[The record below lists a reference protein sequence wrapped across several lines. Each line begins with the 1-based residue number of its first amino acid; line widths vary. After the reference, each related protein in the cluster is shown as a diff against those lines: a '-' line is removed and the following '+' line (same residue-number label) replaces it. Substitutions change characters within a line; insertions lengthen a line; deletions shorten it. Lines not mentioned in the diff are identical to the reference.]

1 MNSYAVKHGNV
12 LHPTPEAVEKFGK
25 IPQNAI
31 VHWTYR
37 RPQIAQYH
45 RKFFAMVSVI
55 FENQSEYQNKDLFYK
70 VLVMLAGF
78 CDIIQVG
85 DKTLFIADSVSF
97 EKCSQA
103 KLEEIYD
110 KVLDVALERF
120 CKGSTAEEI
129 NSKVDE
135 VLAFS

>member
-1 MNSYAVKHGNV
+1 MNSYAVKYGNV
-12 LHPTPEAVEKFGK
+12 LHPTPEAEEKFK
-25 IPQNAI
+25 RIPQGSI

-37 RPQIAQYH
+37 RPQIAAYH
-45 RKFFAMVSVI
+45 RKFFAMISVI
-55 FENQSEYQNKDLFYK
+55 FDNQAEYQNKDLFYK

-85 DKTLFIADSVSF
+85 DKTLFVADSVSF

-110 KVLDVALERF
+110 KVLDVALEKF
-120 CKGSTAEEI
+120 CVGSTEDEI
-129 NSKVDE
+129 NAKVNE

>member
-1 MNSYAVKHGNV
+1 MNSYAVKSGNV
-12 LHPTPEAVEKFGK
+12 LHPTPEAVEKFNR
-25 IPQNAI
+25 IPQGAI

-37 RPQIAQYH
+37 SKQIAAYH
-45 RKFFAMVSVI
+45 RKFFALVSVI
-55 FENQSEYQNKDLFYK
+55 FDNQAEYQNKDLFYK

-85 DKTLFIADSVSF
+85 DKTLFVADSVSF

-120 CKGSTAEEI
+120 CVGSSVDEI
-129 NSKVDE
+129 NAKVDE

>member
-1 MNSYAVKHGNV
+1 
-12 LHPTPEAVEKFGK
+12 
-25 IPQNAI
+25 
-31 VHWTYR
+31 
-37 RPQIAQYH
+37 
-45 RKFFAMVSVI
+45 
-55 FENQSEYQNKDLFYK
+55 
-70 VLVMLAGF
+70 MLSGF
-78 CDIIQVG
+78 CEIVQVG
-85 DKTLFIADSVSF
+85 DKTLFVADSVSF

-120 CKGSTAEEI
+120 CVGSSVDEI